1 MASAEPIR
9 ILYIEDDP
17 GLARLLQKRLAREGY
32 TVDIASDGEEGIAK
46 YREGSYDILFVDQSL
61 PGYDGLQVIRTL
73 AAQGPLPPIVM
84 ITGTGDERVAV
95 EAMKL
100 GTCDYIVKDVEGGYL
115 NLLPSVIEKVLQ
127 QRRAVEEKEQA
138 EQALKREQEKF
149 QTLVEQSPLGIS
161 IARQDG
167 RLLYINPMFTTLF
180 GYTLADIPT
189 KHAWFAV
196 AYPDEKYRE
205 EVVATWVKDQKKL
218 KQGQL
223 LARMFTVTCKDG
235 SQKMI
240 LFRPI
245 AMENGD
251 QFITYED
258 ITDRVQAEKTLRES
272 GDKLEK
278 LHDVARRLALC
289 TSEQEAYRVAVEA
302 AKRIVAFSFCSL
314 EMTGGKEMVTKVAYP
329 PLAPPELAAGPTAH
343 GQVTPNAGRTQA
355 PGLEEIGKEARR
367 QTSQAR
373 HLSLVSVP
381 IGDLGIFQVASVEP
395 DAFSRDDTRL
405 LELLFGHTAAAIR
418 RVRLQAELK
427 EQAVHDPLTGLYNR
441 YYLSSILEQ
450 EVKRSKR
457 YHHGMTLMMIDVNRF
472 KEIND
477 DYGHQIGDE
486 VLRGVAALL
495 REAVRESDIVV
506 RYGGD
511 EFLIVF
517 PETAG
522 DMENITARIAEK
534 VSNITEHN
542 RKVTFPVTL
551 SMGSACWDPRVKR
564 SVDEILN
571 EADKRMYE
579 DKKRHNTGPEGEP
592 CMIYGR

>member
-1 MASAEPIR
+1 MASAEQAH

-32 TVDIASDGEEGIAK
+32 TVDIAADGEEGIAK
-46 YREGSYDILFVDQSL
+46 YREGAYGILFVDQSL

-100 GTCDYIVKDVEGGYL
+100 GAVDYIVKDVDGGYL
-115 NLLPSVIEKVLQ
+115 NLLPAVIEKALQ

-138 EQALKREQEKF
+138 EQALKGEQEKF
-149 QTLVEQSPLGIS
+149 QTLVQQSPLGIS

-167 RLLYINPMFTTLF
+167 RLLYINPMFTELF

-189 KHAWFAV
+189 KHAWFAA

-205 EVVATWVKDQKKL
+205 EVIATWVKDQKKL

-223 LARMFTVTCKDG
+223 LARMFTVTCKNG

-245 AMENGD
+245 TMENGD

-258 ITDRVQAEKTLRES
+258 ITDRVQSEKTLREA

-289 TSEQEAYRVAVEA
+289 TSEQEAYRVAVDA

-314 EMTGGKEMVTKVAYP
+314 GMTEGKDVVTKVAYP
-329 PLAPPELAAGPTAH
+329 PLASPEHAGGPTAH
-343 GQVTPNAGRTQA
+343 GQAMQTPDIAQV
-355 PGLEEIGKEARR
+355 PGLEEIGKEVSSRS
-367 QTSQAR
+367 SQAR
-373 HLSLVSVP
+373 HLSLTSVP
-381 IGDLGIFQVASVEP
+381 IGDLGIFQAASVEP

-405 LELLFGHTAAAIR
+405 LELLFGHTAAAIK

-427 EQAVHDPLTGLYNR
+427 EQAIHDPLTGLYNR
-441 YYLSSILEQ
+441 YYLSKILEQ

-457 YHHGMTLMMIDVNRF
+457 YHHGITFMMIDVNRF

-477 DYGHQIGDE
+477 HYGHQIGDE
-486 VLRGVAALL
+486 VLRGVASLL

-517 PETAG
+517 PETVG
-522 DMENITARIAEK
+522 DMDSIMARITQKASSMSARGK
-534 VSNITEHN
+534 LA
-542 RKVTFPVTL
+542 FPATL

-564 SVDEILN
+564 SVDEVLN

-579 DKKRHNTGPEGEP
+579 NKKQHNTPAQ
-592 CMIYGR
+592 RANHA

>member
-1 MASAEPIR
+1 VKHARSIR

-32 TVDIASDGEEGIAK
+32 RVDIASDGEEGIAA
-46 YREGSYDILFVDQSL
+46 YHAGSYDILFVDQSL

-73 AAQGPLPPIVM
+73 AADGPLPPIVM

-100 GTCDYIVKDVEGGYL
+100 GTSDYIVKDVEGGYL
-115 NLLPSVIEKVLQ
+115 HLLPSVIEKVLQ
-127 QRRAVEEKEQA
+127 QRRAVAEKEHA
-138 EQALKREQEKF
+138 EQALKKEQEKF
-149 QTLVEQSPLGIS
+149 QTVVEQSPLGIS
-161 IARQDG
+161 ITGQDG

-180 GYTLADIPT
+180 GYTPADIPT
-189 KHAWFAV
+189 KHAWFAT

-205 EVVATWVKDQKKL
+205 EVVAAWVKDQKKL
-218 KQGQL
+218 NRRQL

-240 LFRPI
+240 LFRPSI
-245 AMENGD
+245 MENGD

-289 TSEQEAYRVAVEA
+289 TSDEEAYRVAIEA
-302 AKRIVAFSFCSL
+302 AKKMVTFSFCSL
-314 EMTGGKEMVTKVAYP
+314 EITAGKEMVTKFVYP
-329 PLAPPELAAGPTAH
+329 PSTAHESAGPTIHRQAM
-343 GQVTPNAGRTQA
+343 PNASGA
-355 PGLEEIGKEARR
+355 PGCGEIEKEAHARSF
-367 QTSQAR
+367 QTS
-373 HLSLVSVP
+373 HLSLINVP
-381 IGDLGIFQVASVEP
+381 IGDLGIFQAASVEP
-395 DAFSRDDTRL
+395 NAFSQDDRRL
-405 LELLFGHTAAAIR
+405 LELLFGHTAAAIK
-418 RVRLQAELK
+418 RVRLQEELK

-441 YYLSSILEQ
+441 YYLSKILEH

-477 DYGHQIGDE
+477 QYGHQTGDE
-486 VLRGVAALL
+486 VLRGVAELL
-495 REAVRESDIVV
+495 HEAVRESDIVV

-517 PETAG
+517 PETVG
-522 DMENITARIAEK
+522 DINSIRERIIGK
-534 VSNITEHN
+534 VNSITERN

-551 SMGSACWDPRVKR
+551 SIGSACWNPKGKQP
-564 SVDEILN
+564 VDEILN
-571 EADKRMYE
+571 EADKKMYE
-579 DKKRHNTGPEGEP
+579 DKKRHTPAKRA
-592 CMIYGR
+592 IHA

>member
-1 MASAEPIR
+1 MGSSQQVR

-17 GLARLLQKRLAREGY
+17 GLARLLQKRLAQQGY
-32 TVDIASDGEEGIAK
+32 TVDIASDGEEGITK
-46 YREGSYDILFVDQSL
+46 YQGGSYDILFVDQSL
-61 PGYDGLQVIRTL
+61 PVFDGLQVIRTL

-100 GTCDYIVKDVEGGYL
+100 GTSDYIVKDVEGGYL
-115 NLLPSVIEKVLQ
+115 HLLPSVIEKVLQ
-127 QRRAVEEKEQA
+127 QHRAVEEKEQA

-149 QTLVEQSPLGIS
+149 QTVVEQSPLGIS
-161 IARQDG
+161 ITGQDG
-167 RLLYINPMFTTLF
+167 RLLYINPMFSTLF

-189 KHAWFAV
+189 KHSWFAT
-196 AYPDEKYRE
+196 AYPDERYRE
-205 EVVATWVKDQKKL
+205 EVVAAWLKDQKKL
-218 KQGQL
+218 KHGEL

-245 AMENGD
+245 TMKNGD

-258 ITDRVQAEKTLRES
+258 VTERVQAEKTLRES

-302 AKRIVAFSFCSL
+302 AKKIVVFSFCSL
-314 EMTGGKEMVTKVAYP
+314 EITEGKEIITKFACP
-329 PLAPPELAAGPTAH
+329 DAPYKSSA
-343 GQVTPNAGRTQA
+343 QA
-355 PGLEEIGKEARR
+355 PGFEEIGKEVGRR
-367 QTSQAR
+367 SAQAR
-373 HLSLVSVP
+373 HLSLVKVP
-381 IGDLGIFQVASVEP
+381 IGDLGVFQAASIEP

-405 LELLFGHTAAAIR
+405 LELLFGHTASAIR
-418 RVRLQAELK
+418 RIRLQAELK

-441 YYLSSILEQ
+441 YYLNKILEQ

-457 YHHGMTLMMIDVNRF
+457 YHHGMTFMMIDVNSF

-506 RYGGD
+506 RFGGD

-517 PETAG
+517 PETVG
-522 DMENITARIAEK
+522 DMNGIKGRIIGNVNA
-534 VSNITEHN
+534 ITEHN

-551 SMGSACWDPRVKR
+551 SIGSACWDPKIKQ

-579 DKKRHNTGPEGEP
+579 DKKRHAPTLKANHA
-592 CMIYGR
+592 

>member
-1 MASAEPIR
+1 MGSAEQVK

-46 YREGSYDILFVDQSL
+46 YHGSSYGILFVDQSL

-73 AAQGPLPPIVM
+73 AAQGPLPPVVM

-100 GTCDYIVKDVEGGYL
+100 GAVDYIVKDVEGGYL
-115 NLLPSVIEKVLQ
+115 SLLPSVIEKVLQ
-127 QRRAVEEKEQA
+127 QRRAVEEREEA
-138 EQALKREQEKF
+138 EQALKSEQEKF

-161 IARQDG
+161 IVAQDG
-167 RLLYINPMFTTLF
+167 RLLYINPMFSELF

-189 KHAWFAV
+189 KHAWFAT
-196 AYPDEKYRE
+196 AYPDEQYRE
-205 EVVATWVKDQKKL
+205 EVIATWVKDQKKL
-218 KQGQL
+218 KRGQL

-245 AMENGD
+245 AMGNGD

-302 AKRIVAFSFCSL
+302 AKRIVTFSFCSL
-314 EMTGGKEMVTKVAYP
+314 GMTEGKEMVTKVAYP
-329 PLAPPELAAGPTAH
+329 TPASHEPAGGPTAH
-343 GQVTPNAGRTQA
+343 GQAMQDPVNAQA
-355 PGLEEIGKEARR
+355 PGLGEIEKEVPTR
-367 QTSQAR
+367 SPQAR
-373 HLSLVSVP
+373 HLSLISVP
-381 IGDLGIFQVASVEP
+381 ISDLGIFQAASVEP
-395 DAFSRDDTRL
+395 DAFSRDDTRF
-405 LELLFGHTAAAIR
+405 LELLFGHTAAAIK
-418 RVRLQAELK
+418 RVRLQEELK
-427 EQAVHDPLTGLYNR
+427 EQAIHDPLTGLYNR
-441 YYLSSILEQ
+441 YYLSKILEQ

-457 YHHGMTLMMIDVNRF
+457 YHHGMTFMMIDVNRF

-477 DYGHQIGDE
+477 HYGHQMGDE
-486 VLRGVAALL
+486 LLRAVAALL
-495 REAVRESDIVV
+495 RDAVRESDIVV

-517 PETAG
+517 PETMG
-522 DMENITARIAEK
+522 DMDSILARITQK
-534 VSNITEHN
+534 VSKITEHN
-542 RKVTFPVTL
+542 GKLAFPVTL
-551 SMGSACWDPRVKR
+551 SMGSASWDPRVKR
-564 SVDEILN
+564 SVDEVLN

-579 DKKRHNTGPEGEP
+579 DKKQHNTPAQ
-592 CMIYGR
+592 RANHA